1 MEDFVHAAAALKLTD
16 VKAVFVLVVI
26 ALQMLGAVRQIVN
39 PDGSVS
45 VLHNYR
51 LTVVLGTLTCEL

>member
-1 MEDFVHAAAALKLTD
+1 MEDLAHAARKPTD

-26 ALQMLGAVRQIVN
+26 ALQMLRAVCQSSEPN
-39 PDGSVS
+39 GSVS

-51 LTVVLGTLTCEL
+51 LTVILGTLTCEL